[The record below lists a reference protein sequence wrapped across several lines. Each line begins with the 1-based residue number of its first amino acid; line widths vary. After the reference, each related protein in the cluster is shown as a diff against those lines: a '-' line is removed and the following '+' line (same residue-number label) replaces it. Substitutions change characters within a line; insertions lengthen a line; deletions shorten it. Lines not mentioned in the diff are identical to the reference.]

1 MTSGGP
7 MKNGAMAAVVAAFV
21 VLGLPDGALG
31 VAWPSMRADFDR
43 SLGDLGWIVLA
54 LTVGYLTVTAS
65 TGWLARRFGTARLG
79 GSGAAVLAV
88 GLGLLAVAPWWPLTV
103 LAAWLWGVGG
113 GALDA
118 GLNADVALRAD
129 GRTMGLLHAGY
140 GLGAAG
146 GPLLTAGSI
155 TAGAGW
161 RPAYALLAAA
171 CLVGVVAGRRL
182 QDQPNPPTRGSSPA
196 APKRRVL
203 IGATAFFVYV
213 CLELGAGH
221 WAFTAL
227 TEADGMA
234 PAMASMWV
242 ASYWAAMT
250 VGRLW
255 LGLAGHRLGP
265 RRVLGGSVAGAIMG
279 AVLLTAGV
287 ASGLPVLGASLA
299 SIFPTLVMV
308 TPSRVGGE
316 QAAGAIGWQMA
327 AAGAGGAAGPAAVGV
342 LLERAGVDAY
352 GPLLLVLAVLL
363 AVAIAAVNRSA
374 AG

>member
-1 MTSGGP
+1 
-7 MKNGAMAAVVAAFV
+7 MKNGAMVAVVAAFV

-43 SLGDLGWIVLA
+43 SLGDLGWIVVA
-54 LTVGYLTVTAS
+54 LTVGYLTGTAS
-65 TGWLARRFGTARLG
+65 TGRLARRFGTARLG

-88 GLGLLAVAPWWPLTV
+88 GLGLLAVAPWWALTL

-146 GPLLTAGSI
+146 GPLLIASFI

-171 CLVGVVAGRRL
+171 CLAGVAAGRRL
-182 QDQPNPPTRGSSPA
+182 ESQTHPSTQAPSPA
-196 APKRRVL
+196 TPKRGAI
-203 IGATAFFVYV
+203 IGAAAFFVYV
-213 CLELGAGH
+213 CVELGAGH
-221 WAFTAL
+221 WAFSAL
-227 TEADGMA
+227 TGADGMGA
-234 PAMASMWV
+234 GTASRWV
-242 ASYWAAMT
+242 ASYWGAMT

-255 LGLAGHRLGP
+255 LGLAGHHLAP
-265 RRVLGGSVAGAIMG
+265 RRVLAASSAGALMG
-279 AVLLTAGV
+279 TALLTADV
-287 ASGLPVLGASLA
+287 AAGLPVLGASLA
-299 SIFPTLVMV
+299 SIFPTLVLV

-316 QAAGAIGWQMA
+316 RTARVIGWQMA
-327 AAGAGGAAGPAAVGV
+327 AAGAGGAAGPAAVGLV
-342 LLERAGVDAY
+342 LERVGVDAY
-352 GPLLLVLAVLL
+352 GPALLVLAVLL
-363 AVAIAAVNRSA
+363 AVVIATLDRSA